1 MFAAVMRKAGVP
13 KQLEC
18 HGFVCDSPEEAIL
31 VAANLYQA
39 LLETMKRNKRPNSS
53 SQVRTLVVSE
63 KKRQVSELHLGVTAG
78 NHSSSSSANP
88 VSAPI
93 VWSRVKA
100 ASLLLD
106 CRPHEWSKGPRAA
119 LSGQGVRTGWGCE
132 GWQEELSR
140 RGVLVCW
147 CVLVCRCAGVL
158 RKARGRVVSAGG
170 FSPAGSDGARR
181 NHSRQ
186 TSMRLPHFA
195 LQRLPELAV
204 GGGKN
209 YFLPLSSHLHS
220 KLVSVCSCSFQW
232 NALSLTRPGFTQP
245 HFSG

>member
-88 VSAPI
+88 VPC
-93 VWSRVKA
+93 
-100 ASLLLD
+100 L
-106 CRPHEWSKGPRAA
+106 GPR
-119 LSGQGVRTGWGCE
+119 LSGLGSKLPPCCWVAVRTSG
-132 GWQEELSR
+132 Q
-140 RGVLVCW
+140 
-147 CVLVCRCAGVL
+147 
-158 RKARGRVVSAGG
+158 RGRVQLS
-170 FSPAGSDGARR
+170 
-181 NHSRQ
+181 
-186 TSMRLPHFA
+186 
-195 LQRLPELAV
+195 V
-204 GGGKN
+204 GR
-209 YFLPLSSHLHS
+209 
-220 KLVSVCSCSFQW
+220 
-232 NALSLTRPGFTQP
+232 A
-245 HFSG
+245 